1 VGRAAAVSA
10 HGRVALVEGAGEHGC
25 IFGLQGEVGFMADA
39 AGPASAVGAYKE
51 EPFVAGRTAAQVE
64 VHILVVSSTV
74 GYAIDGY

>member
-1 VGRAAAVSA
+1 MGRAAAVSA
-10 HGRVALVEGAGEHGC
+10 HGRVALVEGPDEHVC
-25 IFGLQGEVGFMADA
+25 IIRLQGKVGFMADR
-39 AGPASAVGAYKE
+39 AGPASAVGADIE